1 MDAVILAKAMP
12 VELRASATHGLGV
25 FATTNIAKGEKCVF
39 YPNHVEVTEAGEGL
53 LIDRS
58 ALEKYGQAAVMLAV
72 NKYCLRLSD
81 GAGSVCSYVG
91 LPAKVEG
98 GALGHM
104 INDGASFHDGRRY
117 AAKSEQRQNV
127 TFRYLTK
134 NWAVGIATKDIA
146 AGEELF
152 LSYGAAY
159 WNDEAKEAS

>member
-39 YPNHVEVTEAGEGL
+39 YPNHVDVIEVGEGL

-58 ALEKYGQAAVMLAV
+58 ATAKYGEAAVMLAV
-72 NKYCLRLSD
+72 NKYCLRLRND
-81 GAGSVCSYVG
+81 AGTVYSYVG

-104 INDGASFHDGRRY
+104 INDGASFHDGKRY
-117 AAKSEQRQNV
+117 AQKSTRRQNI
-127 TFRYLTK
+127 TFRFLTK
-134 NWAVGIATKDIA
+134 DWAVGIATKDIA